1 MDIATVL
8 SPLVTE
14 AVRDFG
20 PWAALPVVFCIVAY
34 EIRRKLIAKDEEIAV
49 LRHQIH
55 ELQDKRLH
63 DAREMIRI
71 GETGAAATASRTQSD
86 QRFADLI
93 EAVLRRNAGPSLFG
107 WRR

>member
-8 SPLVTE
+8 LPLVNE

-20 PWAALPVVFCIVAY
+20 PWAAVPAVLGLSAFEV
-34 EIRRKLIAKDEEIAV
+34 RRKLIAKDEEIAA
-49 LRHQIH
+49 LRHQVH
-55 ELQDKRLH
+55 DLQDKRLH
-63 DAREMIRI
+63 DAREMIRVA
-71 GETGAAATASRTQSD
+71 ETGAAATASRTLSD

-93 EAVLRRNAGPSLFG
+93 EALLRRNAGGLFG